1 MANRAIPLH
10 VAADAGADV
19 ALRLPGVV
27 PRGPWTVGPLR
38 LWWVESP
45 PLRVVR
51 ESSGEGHPGALMAAQ
66 AERLLAVAA
75 RAFLL
80 ILAGRNRVHVE
91 PIVRVNAARA
101 DSAVVAVGAV
111 LLAVTVGA
119 KAAVVARDLLV
130 AKDPI
135 WTVPGV
141 V

>member
-1 MANRAIPLH
+1 MANRAVPLH

-27 PRGPWTVGPLR
+27 ARCSRTVGPLR
-38 LWWVESP
+38 LRWVEPP

-51 ESSGEGHPGALMAAQ
+51 ERSGGGHPSALMAAQ

-75 RAFLL
+75 GAFLL
-80 ILAGRNRVHVE
+80 ILAGRDWVHVE

-111 LLAVTVGA
+111 LFAVAVGA
-119 KAAVVARDLLV
+119 KAAVIARDLLV